1 MKSDEDV
8 VKGKLSARIRSWLS
22 YKRDQRMSKI
32 LLSVL
37 INEENSK
44 VARHLVQKRTPG
56 TTHRFQRR
64 NADLS
69 LQMGVNWPNAS
80 VIAGQ

>member
-1 MKSDEDV
+1 MRMFLKD
-8 VKGKLSARIRSWLS
+8 KLSARIRSWLS
-22 YKRDQRMSKI
+22 YKRGQHVSKI

-37 INEENSK
+37 INEESSK

-80 VIAGQ
+80 AIAGQ